1 MSTDLRLEGVLEGI
15 GGDILIEQN
24 MVMENISIDF
34 SISANV
40 YEDISIGVDLSG
52 DGYWTCY
59 MIFSLTRPNAY
70 DYEDIRT
77 VFEIELGESSTD
89 IPIVFCLVRSSVDF
103 VACIIQKTYSV
114 ITELDG
120 FTDLEIFDWNVYP
133 NQTWYIEVVHEQL
146 FLYGT
151 EEDLTYLTNLV
162 ATGIVDPVTLSGV
175 LYKADAEKRMT
186 DVPMDFYYKDWK
198 FHFTL
203 STILPDVRFF
213 RLKPFSDIE
222 EIQHPVY
229 NNSNISLS
237 RGQAEVNL
245 HTYTVLPRDLELAIH
260 VPEMDIGDVVDFTS
274 TRRNKSQKSQ
284 ILTQTISGAINDNGE
299 ASLTNKITVANYM
312 ELFRR

>member
-40 YEDISIGVDLSG
+40 YEDISIGVAFSG
-52 DGYWTCY
+52 VDYWGCY
-59 MIFSLTRPNAY
+59 MIFSLTRPNVY
-70 DYEDIRT
+70 NYKDIHIG
-77 VFEIELGESSTD
+77 FEIELGESSTD
-89 IPIVFCLVRSSVDF
+89 IPIVFCLVRSSVDYI
-103 VACIIQKTYSV
+103 AYIIQKTYSV
-114 ITELDG
+114 MTELNG
-120 FTDLEIFDWNVYP
+120 NTDLEIFDWNVYP
-133 NQTWYIEVVHEQL
+133 NQTWFIEVVQEQL

-151 EEDLTYLTNLV
+151 EEDLINLSNLV
-162 ATGIVDPVTLSGV
+162 ATGVVDPDTLSGV
-175 LYKADAEKRMT
+175 LYKTDEYGEPS

-203 STILPDVRFF
+203 SAILPDVRHF